1 MGDILAMEQL
11 HYQAELRS
19 AADVPRADVPLKDAE
34 LALARQLIEQG
45 AVDEFRPE
53 NFRDTVRERV
63 LEEIQR
69 KVDGEQISAAP
80 AEAPQTRVI
89 DLMEALKASLAKR
102 GASTAEKKPAKQAGA
117 AKAAEKESAAKPK
130 KKAGG

>member
-1 MGDILAMEQL
+1 
-11 HYQAELRS
+11 
-19 AADVPRADVPLKDAE
+19 VPRADVALKDAE

-53 NFRDTVRERV
+53 NFHDTVRERV

-69 KVDGEQISAAP
+69 KVEGQEISAAP
-80 AEAPQTRVI
+80 AEAPQTKVI

-102 GASTAEKKPAKQAGA
+102 GASTEEKKPAKRAAGA
-117 AKAAEKESAAKPK
+117 KAEKDPEAKPK
-130 KKAGG
+130 RKAGGSR

>member
-1 MGDILAMEQL
+1 M
-11 HYQAELRS
+11 
-19 AADVPRADVPLKDAE
+19 
-34 LALARQLIEQG
+34 
-45 AVDEFRPE
+45 DEFRPE

-102 GASTAEKKPAKQAGA
+102 GASTAEKMPAKRVAATA
-117 AKAAEKESAAKPK
+117 AKAVEKEPATKPK
-130 KKAGG
+130 RKAGGAR